1 MTRLLHAR
9 GAYLKPIRECW
20 KLRIVLGMMGAASG
34 ACSCN
39 HCNKCEDNDKHH
51 QDLGCSCSKLKFCK
65 PSVRQYMDAKDK
77 EEVNRK
83 SFESVMLLGNRC
95 SLLDSEEFEVE
106 TLTEHEKKM
115 NAPRITS

>member
-1 MTRLLHAR
+1 
-9 GAYLKPIRECW
+9 
-20 KLRIVLGMMGAASG
+20 
-34 ACSCN
+34 
-39 HCNKCEDNDKHH
+39 
-51 QDLGCSCSKLKFCK
+51 
-65 PSVRQYMDAKDK
+65 MDAKDK